1 MILKILNK
9 IGFIFL
15 LLILSSNLVH
25 AEFKKIKKKATVTK
39 PEIIF
44 PIPKNLDKCI
54 TDMYVN
60 KGNNPVLPVIKV
72 EAPPGYGLDN
82 RFNFALNKFE
92 NFKRPC
98 GGGNVEACENVK
110 RVILDWAKA
119 DAAQRKGP
127 SDHEAKHWNDTLTVN
142 LWVASPMM
150 AGYSFAKQRITVPDE
165 EDKIIKDWFKKIV
178 KKNQHLMYKLGLY
191 KQGTQAV
198 GVPRSAH
205 NHALS
210 SAISHMQLGILLN
223 DNKLFKKAFKNYENA
238 IKYQRKD
245 GSMPIETRRGG
256 RAIFYQGRAMTALTT
271 IAIIA
276 ENQGYNIWDYE
287 YKGKNF
293 HNIVK
298 FFIDF
303 TENNEIVFKYAKEMK
318 APGPARNYK
327 VQDLDSRSSSNWG
340 WLYAYVTRF
349 PEHENV
355 LRLKQW
361 STNQSNLNNY
371 QRKIVIN
378 FENILKRNFGT
389 SSWTVVEPKCHFTK

>member
-1 MILKILNK
+1 MKKFLIF
-9 IGFIFL
+9 FISLFL
-15 LLILSSNLVH
+15 ISNISH
-25 AEFKKIKKKATVTK
+25 ADFKKIKKKATVTQ
-39 PEIIF
+39 PEVIF
-44 PIPKNLDKCI
+44 PIPKKLDKCI
-54 TDMYVN
+54 TNMYVN
-60 KGNNPVLPVIKV
+60 KANNPVLPVIKV
-72 EAPPGYGLDN
+72 DAPSGYGLDN
-82 RFNFALNKFE
+82 RFNFALDKFE

-127 SDHEAKHWNDTLTVN
+127 SDHEAKHWNDTLTIN
-142 LWVASPMM
+142 LYIASPMM

-191 KQGTQAV
+191 KQGTQAA

-223 DNKLFKKAFKNYENA
+223 DNKLFKKAFRNYENA

-318 APGPARNYK
+318 APGPAKDYK
-327 VQDLDSRSSSNWG
+327 RQDVNSTSSSQWG
-340 WLYAYVTRF
+340 WLYAYASRY
-349 PEHENV
+349 PNHENIQ
-355 LRLKQW
+355 RLKQW
-361 STNQSNLNNY
+361 SVNYKDLNNY
-371 QRKIVIN
+371 QRKIISN
-378 FENILKRNFGT
+378 FDNILKRNAGT
-389 SSWTVVEPKCHFTK
+389 SSWTVVEPRCHFTK

>member
-1 MILKILNK
+1 MRKIL
-9 IGFIFL
+9 IIFL
-15 LLILSSNLVH
+15 SIYLLPTFSF
-25 AEFKKIKKKATVTK
+25 ADFKKIKKKAIVNQ

-54 TDMYVN
+54 TNMYVN
-60 KGNNPVLPVIKV
+60 KSNNPVLPVINID
-72 EAPPGYGLDN
+72 APSGYGLDN
-82 RFNFALNKFE
+82 RFMYALNKFD

-98 GGGNVEACENVK
+98 GGGNIEACENVK

-318 APGPARNYK
+318 APGPAKNYK

-349 PEHENV
+349 PDHENV
-355 LRLKQW
+355 QRLKQW

-371 QRKIVIN
+371 QRKIVLN

-389 SSWTVVEPKCHFTK
+389 SSWTVVEPNCHFTK

>member
-1 MILKILNK
+1 MKTILVLIS
-9 IGFIFL
+9 FL
-15 LLILSSNLVH
+15 FFSNSY
-25 AEFKKIKKKATVTK
+25 ADFKKIKKKAIITQ

-44 PIPKNLDKCI
+44 PISENKDKCI
-54 TDMYVN
+54 TKIYVN

-72 EAPPGYGLDN
+72 EAPSGYGLDN
-82 RFNFALNKFE
+82 RFMYALDKFE

-110 RVILDWAKA
+110 SVILDWAKA

-127 SDHEAKHWNDTLTVN
+127 SNHEGRHWNDTLTIN
-142 LWVASPMM
+142 LWIASPMM
-150 AGYSFAKQRITVPDE
+150 AGYSFAKQRINISEE

-178 KKNQHLMYKLGLY
+178 KKNQHLMYELKTY
-191 KQGTQAV
+191 KQGTQAA

-223 DNKLFKKAFKNYENA
+223 DNKLFRKAFRNYENA
-238 IKYQRKD
+238 IRYQRKD

-256 RAIFYQGRAMTALTT
+256 RAMFYQGRAMNALSV

-276 ENQGYNIWDYE
+276 EHQGYNIWEYD

-318 APGPARNYK
+318 SPGPAKNYK
-327 VQDLDSRSSSNWG
+327 VQDLDGRSSSNWG
-340 WLYAYVTRF
+340 WLYAYATRF
-349 PEHENV
+349 PDHENIK
-355 LRLKQW
+355 RLKEW
-361 STNQSNLNNY
+361 SKNRSNLNSY
-371 QRKIVIN
+371 QIKIV
-378 FENILKRNFGT
+378 NIFDNISKRTFGT
-389 SSWTVVEPKCHFTK
+389 SSWTVVEPNCHFTM